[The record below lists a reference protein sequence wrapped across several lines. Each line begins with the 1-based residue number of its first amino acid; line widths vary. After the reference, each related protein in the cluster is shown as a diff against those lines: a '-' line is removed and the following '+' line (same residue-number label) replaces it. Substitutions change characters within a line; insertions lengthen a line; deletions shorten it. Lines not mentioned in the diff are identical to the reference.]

1 MTLLQEVIVLLWCAV
16 SAKAFCSNDTVCVAI
31 QNGSETECQHHYPT
45 VYKLSD
51 LTVNKTSCKTVR
63 IYLTSGTHILD
74 RELFLSDSVQET
86 EIHGAP
92 HGPPSIIEC
101 QNNSGIRFS
110 ENESA
115 NKILISDVVF
125 LHCQRKLPYFY
136 YGYRDIISLY
146 LRNAMYALSSV
157 IINNTVRQGLVSENC
172 SQQIIFNCTFSSNIS
187 LYLGLLSSHNSN
199 VNITHSTF
207 NSGAEISCYYCN
219 NVSVVLQSSTFCHA
233 IDNVGLHLQNVS
245 DVEITDCL
253 FANNKFVALLV
264 DPLGYRTVIS
274 KVIFQNNAR
283 AIYLIGGENN
293 NEQIQI
299 SECSFTNHTGN
310 WVIRAKNMN
319 RLTVNRLTVI
329 IQNSSFQRNKAFD
342 DLSCSILDIQS
353 TRNFTLSD
361 VHIADNNCT
370 GITIDNAATTIFIQN
385 SVNLTRNH
393 GLLGGG
399 LCIKDYRSY
408 IVFAKSSKLSLI
420 NNTADAFG
428 GGIYYS
434 GREICYN
441 FDECFLRQFE
451 SGNIAFSGN
460 SAGQGGDAV
469 FGGCLSSCYTNG
481 RTLLI
486 NKCDRSNT
494 LWDLVPFT
502 SNVSQSTFVEAQRRL
517 MFCTN
522 SSTSGASCSNVSDSV
537 NVYRGQKFNVSLMV
551 ADTCCF
557 PSAELIEARVKHSQ
571 GEGQFPLQL
580 KHDSYQMG
588 KKYCHNF
595 SYVLIG
601 LGPQEMTATVEFKS
615 HFFAPPALLTVHL
628 KECPTGYELNHE
640 SGECGC
646 KSILKKYKI
655 ECHPNNA
662 SLLIPAHT
670 WVGKSEEESGSIIVV
685 QNDCQYCKSEE
696 VLLMKTRGS
705 HFLCIANR
713 NGVMCGACIPN
724 YSLQLGGYECADC
737 SNFTYKGVLLLIA
750 FTIIGI
756 ALVLLLL
763 GLNLTVSTG
772 MINGLI
778 YYSNIVYLNS
788 DTLLPTTREGNST
801 HLQNTVRILSTFQ
814 AWMNLDFGIVTCFFD
829 GYDTYISTWMQFVFP
844 LYIWSLILIIV
855 LANRFSN
862 RISKITPSNTVSVLA
877 TLLLLSYAKLL
888 KTSIE
893 AVSSV
898 QLQLLG
904 GNMTNKLWKP
914 DANIPYLGQ
923 LHLPLFLMS
932 VLIVMI
938 YVVPFTLLI
947 LLGPLLQAKSH
958 YRVLNWINKLKP
970 FLDAF
975 YGPYTNRYRY
985 WPGILLLSRFVILIA
1000 FAIYSSSTNDVLFKL
1015 LIVSLMSTVLL
1026 VMWLAIGKIN
1036 AVSLNQKYL
1045 LNYLELFLL
1054 LNLSIF
1060 AALSTFYTSS
1070 GMAEEIKQG
1079 LAVAMVGSV
1088 LALSCGIIGYQIF
1101 SKCKEFIPSNIF
1113 KRKNT
1118 LRQPRNPLPKQEDI
1132 SNKTTHSL
1140 VEITECSTPNNQ
1152 LREPLLL
1159 SDVHES

>member
-1 MTLLQEVIVLLWCAV
+1 M
-16 SAKAFCSNDTVCVAI
+16 
-31 QNGSETECQHHYPT
+31 
-45 VYKLSD
+45 
-51 LTVNKTSCKTVR
+51 
-63 IYLTSGTHILD
+63 
-74 RELFLSDSVQET
+74 
-86 EIHGAP
+86 
-92 HGPPSIIEC
+92 
-101 QNNSGIRFS
+101 
-110 ENESA
+110 
-115 NKILISDVVF
+115 
-125 LHCQRKLPYFY
+125 
-136 YGYRDIISLY
+136 
-146 LRNAMYALSSV
+146 
-157 IINNTVRQGLVSENC
+157 
-172 SQQIIFNCTFSSNIS
+172 
-187 LYLGLLSSHNSN
+187 
-199 VNITHSTF
+199 
-207 NSGAEISCYYCN
+207 
-219 NVSVVLQSSTFCHA
+219 
-233 IDNVGLHLQNVS
+233 
-245 DVEITDCL
+245 
-253 FANNKFVALLV
+253 
-264 DPLGYRTVIS
+264 GYRTAIS
-274 KVIFQNNAR
+274 KVIFRNNAG
-283 AIYLIGGENN
+283 AIYLFGGDNIN
-293 NEQIQI
+293 KQIRI
-299 SECSFTNHTGN
+299 SECSFMNHTGHG
-310 WVIRAKNMN
+310 VITAKNSLNSN
-319 RLTVNRLTVI
+319 RFTKNAIVE
-329 IQNSSFQRNKAFD
+329 NSSFQRNKEPFD
-342 DLSCSILDIQS
+342 DSSCSILDIES
-353 TRNFTLSD
+353 IKHFTLSD

-370 GITIDNAATTIFIQN
+370 GITIDRATTIFIQN

-393 GLLGGG
+393 GRLGGG
-399 LCIKDYRSY
+399 LSIKDSNSY
-408 IVFAKSSKLSLI
+408 IVLVKSSKLSLI

-428 GGIYYS
+428 GGIYL
-434 GREICYN
+434 GRRSCFTYL
-441 FDECFLRQFE
+441 ECFLRHLE
-451 SGNIAFSGN
+451 KGDVAFSGN

-469 FGGCLSSCYTNG
+469 FGGCLSGCYSNG
-481 RTLLI
+481 VLL

-494 LWDLVPFT
+494 LWDLVSFT
-502 SNVSQSTFVEAQRRL
+502 SNVSQSTFVETQRRL

-522 SSTSGASCSNVSDSV
+522 SSTSSASCSNSSDAVS
-537 NVYRGQKFNVSLMV
+537 VYRGQKFNVSLMV

-571 GEGQFPLQL
+571 GEEQFPLQL
-580 KHDSYQMG
+580 KHDAYQMG

-601 LGPQEMTATVEFKS
+601 LGQTATVEFKS
-615 HFFAPPALLTVHL
+615 HFNAPPVLLTVHL
-628 KECPTGYELNHE
+628 KECPTGYELNTQ

-646 KSILKKYKI
+646 KSILKIYKI

-662 SLLIPAHT
+662 SLQIPAHT
-670 WVGKSEEESGSIIVV
+670 WVEEESGSIVV
-685 QNDCQYCKSEE
+685 QNDCQYCRSEE
-696 VLLMKTRGS
+696 VLLLKTRSS

-713 NGVMCGACIPN
+713 TGVMCGACISD

-737 SNFTYKGVLLLIA
+737 SNSTYKGVLLLIA
-750 FTIIGI
+750 FIVIGI

-778 YYSNIVYLNS
+778 FYSNVVYLNS
-788 DTLLPTTREGNST
+788 DALLPITREGNST

-814 AWMNLDFGIVTCFFD
+814 AWINLDFGIVTCFFD

-844 LYIWSLILIIV
+844 LYIWLLILIIV

-877 TLLLLSYAKLL
+877 TLLLLAYAKLL

-893 AVSSV
+893 AFSSV
-898 QLQLLG
+898 QLQLLD

-932 VLIVMI
+932 LLIMMI

-958 YRVLNWINKLKP
+958 YRGLNWINKLKP

-975 YGPYTNRYRY
+975 YGPYTSRYRY

-1015 LIVSLMSTVLL
+1015 LIVSMMSTVLL

-1060 AALSTFYTSS
+1060 AALSTFYTLS

-1101 SKCKEFIPSNIF
+1101 SKCKEFIPTNIF

-1118 LRQPRNPLPKQEDI
+1118 LGQPRNPLPKQEDI
-1132 SNKTTHSL
+1132 NNKTTHSL
-1140 VEITECSTPNNQ
+1140 VEIAECSTPNNQ